1 MIFYDIVID
10 LKSELMATSFINSL
24 SESSNRNFDAYENCL
39 YQINK
44 VFDGS
49 INNEIL
55 VVQAYKITGQFL
67 YIACCCK
74 VENREY
80 EIIADKVESTINQL
94 LFKGIYVKDVKE
106 VTSKVFSRN
115 IRLAESMSGFEMK
128 GSRKRRTWVDD
139 FNVDYL
145 SSDSYKVKEY
155 VFDALQSKNAIFKEA
170 GDVMGDASLYEELG
184 RIYATP
190 ENYDFYGIP
199 VHYRVVASSRKSA
212 EKIIEILVSAL
223 HKVNR
228 LLGTRVSYMYDYR
241 FGAYFDDE
249 ELESLFEKSVGTAI
263 AFELFTNDKEE
274 SNVGFA
280 DNQLWR
286 GIKNNICEYYDRV
299 LIIFV
304 DILSERRNDKKA
316 LLEFADDLN
325 IIEIK
330 EGIGSVQELEKFLL
344 RLMEKSKYK
353 RFLEKDE
360 LSKLLSEEKN
370 YNITMA
376 YEIYDKWN
384 KNVLKEKAYPAYRS
398 LEETMISTVSSNK
411 YYDNGLEKLNSLI
424 GLRPVKNIVKQMIA
438 TYAMQKTRQSLGL
451 DQENFSRHMIFTGN
465 PGVAKTTVA
474 RMLSRIFA
482 EKGITETPIFV
493 ECGRSDL
500 VGKYVGW
507 TANVVKEKFKAARG
521 GIIFIDEAYALV
533 DGSNTFGDEAINTIV
548 QEMENHRDDVIVIFA
563 GYPDKMKDFLDKN
576 EGLRSR
582 IVFHINFPDYN
593 EEELCDIL
601 RLMVKDKSYT
611 LEDSVIERCKEVFK
625 SVCKHPEFGN
635 GRFVRNM
642 LEQAIMKQSLRIY
655 ETYGN
660 KNVSKK
666 EVCTLKSEDF
676 DGSVAMPFST
686 EGREQRRSIGF
697 MA

>member
-80 EIIADKVESTINQL
+80 EMILDKVESTMNQL
-94 LFKGIYVKDVKE
+94 LFKGISVSELKE

-145 SSDSYKVKEY
+145 SSDSYKIKEY
-155 VFDALQSKNAIFKEA
+155 VFDSLKSKNAIFKEA
-170 GDVMGDASLYEELG
+170 EDVMGDVSLYEELG

-190 ENYDFYGIP
+190 DNYEFYGVP
-199 VHYRVVASSRKSA
+199 VHYRIVASSRKSV

-228 LLGTRVSYMYDYR
+228 LLGTRVGYMYDYR

-249 ELESLFEKSVGTAI
+249 ELDSLFEKSVGTAI
-263 AFELFTNDKEE
+263 AFELFTDDKEE
-274 SNVGFA
+274 SNIGFA

-286 GIKNNICEYYDRV
+286 AIKNNICKFYDRV
-299 LIIFV
+299 LVIFV

-325 IIEIK
+325 VIEIK
-330 EGIGSVQELEKFLL
+330 EGVGSVQELEKFLF
-344 RLMEKSKYK
+344 RIMEKSKYK

-370 YNITMA
+370 YNITVA
-376 YEIYDKWN
+376 YEIYDKWH

-398 LEETMISTVSSNK
+398 LEETIVKAASSNR
-411 YYDNGLEKLNSLI
+411 YSDDVLEKLNSLI

-438 TYAMQKTRQSLGL
+438 TYTVKKTRQNLGL
-451 DQENFSRHMIFTGN
+451 DQECFSRHMIFTGN

-482 EKGITETPIFV
+482 VKGIIETPIFV

-563 GYPDKMKDFLDKN
+563 GYPDKMKDFLNKN

-582 IVFHINFPDYN
+582 IAFHVNFPDYN
-593 EEELCDIL
+593 AEELCDIL
-601 RLMVKDKSYT
+601 KLMAKDKSYT
-611 LEDSVIERCKEVFK
+611 LDSDVIEKCKKIFV

-655 ETYGN
+655 ETFGN
-660 KNVSKK
+660 KNISKK

-676 DGSVAMPFST
+676 DGSVAVPFST
-686 EGREQRRSIGF
+686 EGRGQRRSIGF
-697 MA
+697 IA